1 MGELRILRGQI
12 KLEHSKNIGVI
23 VPEVL
28 LPAKGINLEKWAVV
42 ACDQYTS
49 QEEYWHEVENFI
61 GNEPSTLNMIFP
73 EVYLECDD
81 TDERIEKIN
90 QFMKKYLDENV
101 LVSQQSCFVYIE
113 RKVLNGHYRKGL
125 MVAVDLE
132 EYDYNKGAKTLIRA
146 TEGTVLD
153 RLPPRIK
160 IRENAPLEIPHIMLL
175 IDDPDKTVIEP
186 LTNKTNE
193 LQKVY
198 DFDLMMKGNNIKG
211 YKVDSEEL
219 ISNIFCALHNLANA
233 EAMQSKYQ
241 VDDDKGILL
250 FAAGDGNHS
259 LATAKACWE
268 EVKKEL
274 SEEEF
279 GSHPA
284 RFALVE
290 VVNVHDDA
298 LTFEPI
304 HRVVFNVKP
313 DYLLNKMMEYLKEKD
328 INATY
333 HTYDSKE
340 VMDAASKDICT
351 ENGHMIPFVTSEH
364 FGIIRV
370 ENPAH
375 QLAVGTLQA
384 FLNELEKTDNDIKID
399 YIHGDDVV
407 EKLGCKEGNMGFYL
421 PCMDKHDLFKTV
433 IIDGALPRK
442 TFSMGEAE
450 EKRFYLECKKIV

>member
-1 MGELRILRGQI
+1 MED
-12 KLEHSKNIGVI
+12 SKNIGVK
-23 VPEVL
+23 VPEIL
-28 LPAKGINLEKWAVV
+28 LPAKDINIEKWAVV

-49 QEEYWHEVENFI
+49 QEEYWHEVESLI
-61 GNEPSTLNMIFP
+61 GDDPSTLNMIFP

-81 TDERIEKIN
+81 TDARIEKIN
-90 QFMKKYLDENV
+90 QVMKKYLDENV
-101 LVSQQSCFVYIE
+101 LVSQQSCFIYVE
-113 RKVLNGHYRKGL
+113 RKVINGHYRKGL

-132 EYDYNKGAKTLIRA
+132 AYDYNKGAKTLIRA

-186 LTNKTNE
+186 LANKTNE
-193 LQKVY
+193 LEKVY

-211 YKVDSEEL
+211 YKVDDEVL
-219 ISNIFCALHNLANA
+219 MTNIFCALNNLANE

-241 VDDDKGILL
+241 VGNDKGILL

-268 EVKKEL
+268 EVKKGL
-274 SEEEF
+274 SVEEIK
-279 GSHPA
+279 SHPA

-313 DYLLNKMMEYLKEKD
+313 NDLLNNMMAYLKGNN

-333 HTYDSKE
+333 YTYDSKE
-340 VMDAASKDICT
+340 AMDIASKDICT
-351 ENGHMIPFVTSEH
+351 ESGHVIPYVTNEG

-370 ENPAH
+370 DNPAH

-384 FLNELEKTDNDIKID
+384 FLNELEKTDNDIKTD

-407 EKLGCKEGNMGFYL
+407 EKLGSKEGNMGFYL